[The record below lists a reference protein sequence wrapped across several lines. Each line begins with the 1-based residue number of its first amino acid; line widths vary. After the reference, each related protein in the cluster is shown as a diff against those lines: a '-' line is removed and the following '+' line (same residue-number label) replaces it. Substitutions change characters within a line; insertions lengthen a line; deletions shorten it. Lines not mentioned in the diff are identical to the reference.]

1 MESNRSS
8 SNNGVIQVDETA
20 ENNIELFGNG
30 LNDDIDNDEVV
41 VNHPINFD
49 IPLPPLHEESTLQNS
64 FINPT
69 PEFPIGGTGL
79 AIPEGK
85 PSVISLSN
93 SQNQMHQDERPPFTF
108 DESRPVPSSVKTAP
122 VVKSLRD
129 PFLSRNITDTKPQTF
144 NTVPVKLQ
152 RDINSSTSS
161 IYDTGLSSQ
170 KHDSQNISSI
180 NMNLP
185 SSIDETPECPN
196 GSCAVARQLTQQFNT
211 TDFSFA
217 PNNTDVPPQYFP
229 NSNRSSTPAPPPLP
243 EKPIDLSS
251 EPALPQMDRQS
262 EQLPVNITFPQA
274 GAKNTTVPAPP
285 PLPTKNTGP
294 AVPAQTGAAPP
305 ATNNTGPAVPATN
318 NTVPAVPA
326 QTGGINNIKFPALP
340 TNTPQHHYPT
350 TTTQFQYKPNTN
362 QFTYPVNQPAGQP
375 AKATLPTFNNA
386 NTCANSNP
394 GGLIRPPAP
403 KSDSKVP
410 TLLWDTRAP
419 ITNMRSLTA
428 KKNKNILN
436 HIQSVDNAE
445 IARIFPYMLSLGPEK
460 QVFKRYVVSQEP
472 IILAYT
478 IPDSANVKRAWKN
491 QYDTDPK
498 FRKDVDEYNQ
508 KIIEKLAQFN
518 NMSVQ
523 QINDVINNL
532 LAEYI
537 NSNTDRLSSSSNN
550 RSSAAFTSWNG
561 SFINNQIPSNQ
572 QAPAFNNNQIPPQ
585 QQQQQPCVYYKTRKD
600 CMDSAEP
607 IKGYR
612 RVMRSQNPC
621 VVDYIEIKNKN
632 DLQNSMIG
640 CTVDNPINTDSE
652 CAVKYNMI
660 KTFLDE
666 SGYHLVKNSTR
677 KSRKS
682 RKN

>member
-1 MESNRSS
+1 MESNRSD
-8 SNNGVIQVDETA
+8 SNNGAIQVEETA
-20 ENNIELFGNG
+20 ENIDLVGNG
-30 LNDDIDNDEVV
+30 LNDDVDNDEVI
-41 VNHPINFD
+41 VNQPINFD
-49 IPLPPLHEESTLQNS
+49 IPLPPTV
-64 FINPT
+64 
-69 PEFPIGGTGL
+69 PEFPIGSTGL
-79 AIPEGK
+79 AIPEGE
-85 PSVISLSN
+85 PPVISLSN
-93 SQNQMHQDERPPFTF
+93 SQNRMDQYERPPFTL

-122 VVKSLRD
+122 VKSLRD
-129 PFLSRNITDTKPQTF
+129 PFLSRITDTKPSPYK
-144 NTVPVKLQ
+144 TVPVVKSL
-152 RDINSSTSS
+152 RDMNSSTSS
-161 IYDTGLSSQ
+161 IHDTGLPSQ
-170 KHDSQNISSI
+170 NYDLQNISSI

-185 SSIDETPECPN
+185 NPIDETPACPN
-196 GSCAVARQLTQQFNT
+196 GSCAVARQLTPQFNT

-217 PNNTDVPPQYFP
+217 PNNTDTPPQYFP
-229 NSNRSSTPAPPPLP
+229 NSSHSSTPAPPPLP
-243 EKPIDLSS
+243 ERSINLSS
-251 EPALPQMDRQS
+251 EPALPQTDRQS
-262 EQLPVNITFPQA
+262 EQLPVNITPPPQA
-274 GAKNTTVPAPP
+274 GTAAPP
-285 PLPTKNTGP
+285 PLPTKNTVP
-294 AVPAQTGAAPP
+294 AVPAQTGVAP
-305 ATNNTGPAVPATN
+305 PATN
-318 NTVPAVPA
+318 NTVPAVPT
-326 QTGGINNIKFPALP
+326 QTGGINNNTKFPALP
-340 TNTPQHHYPT
+340 TTTTQHHYPT
-350 TTTQFQYKPNTN
+350 TMTQFNQYKPTN
-362 QFTYPVNQPAGQP
+362 PFTYPVNQPVNQPAGQL

-386 NTCANSNP
+386 CANACANSNS

-445 IARIFPYMLSLGPEK
+445 IAKIFPYMLRLGPEK
-460 QVFKRYVVSQEP
+460 QVFKRYVISQEP

-478 IPDSANVKRAWKN
+478 IPDNANVKRAWKN

-508 KIIEKLAQFN
+508 KIIEKLSQFN

-561 SFINNQIPSNQ
+561 SFINNQVLSNQ
-572 QAPAFNNNQIPPQ
+572 QAPAFNNNNNNVPPQ
-585 QQQQQPCVYYKTRKD
+585 QQQAPAFNNNNVPPQQQQPCVYYKTRKD